1 VIVVDFAAVGLPTKL
16 ALFAAAALY
25 FLRNTGGS

>member
-1 VIVVDFAAVGLPTKL
+1 MVDFAAVDLPTNL

-25 FLRNTGGS
+25 FLRNTGGG